1 MPKVRYIGQYDEVVV
16 VDGQVEKVCARGD
29 VIDVSDTLA
38 HGRPAVV
45 EDRDGEEIVLDGAV
59 GGLLEQTDNWELV
72 KDPKAKA
79 PTGQEG
85 DDQ

>member
-1 MPKVRYIGQYDEVVV
+1 MAKVRYIGSYDEVVV
-16 VDGQVEKVCARGD
+16 TDGQVEKVCVRGE
-29 VIDVSDTLA
+29 VIEVSDTLA
-38 HGRPAVV
+38 HGRDAVV
-45 EDRDGEEIVLDGAV
+45 DVTDPDLIVEGAV

-72 KDPKAKA
+72 KDPKVKA